1 MSSQTVVTTSSSR
14 APGSSLARKK
24 SLTKYVA
31 NKRMHRQASL
41 SSKRKADVVRLPRG
55 FGQTILPERYITT
68 LESSLQFYLG
78 AANLDQTNGNWT
90 DICVNSIYAPFNT
103 TYPVTAVASLYSMN
117 GTLVQGYN
125 IADRPIGYSQMAN
138 TYERYKVLGYKLKVS
153 LMTSTN
159 SDVLEMAVT
168 PLGSDEIIANGV
180 AANVNMRVMKGQP
193 KAKSRL
199 CHNGGPNNIIIQ
211 KGSVYE
217 LLGFKKSQWENMPST
232 LCAATPDNP
241 AYVGLYLQSSTGSTN
256 NQPIGVTV
264 TMYQIVEFSD
274 INNTNYTA

>member
-14 APGSSLARKK
+14 APGSALARKK
-24 SLTKYVA
+24 KLTKYVA
-31 NKRMHRQASL
+31 NKRMHRQVSFSA
-41 SSKRKADVVRLPRG
+41 KRKPDVVRLPRG

-138 TYERYKVLGYKLKVS
+138 TYERYKVLGYRLKIS

-159 SDVLEMAVT
+159 SDVLEMCAT
-168 PLGSDEIIANGV
+168 PLGSDEIIAGGV

-211 KGSVYE
+211 KGAIYE
-217 LLGFKKSQWENMPST
+217 LLGFKKSQWENMPSALT
-232 LCAATPDNP
+232 TGNPDNP

-256 NQPIGVTV
+256 NQPIGVTI
-264 TMYQIVEFSD
+264 TLYQIVEFSD